1 MNKKRISKYFRKV
14 GRELAKEFNLES
26 STLLK
31 GYYLIIDRVG
41 WKCIGVSMTLP
52 STAHE
57 IHSPGFYTT
66 DTNTYYC
73 YISLS

>member
-1 MNKKRISKYFRKV
+1 MAKKRISKYFRKV
-14 GRELAKEFNLES
+14 GRELAKEFQ
-26 STLLK
+26 LK
-31 GYYLIIDRVG
+31 GYYLIIDRVD
-41 WKCIGVSMTLP
+41 WKYIGVSIDRPTN
-52 STAHE
+52 SHE

>member
-1 MNKKRISKYFRKV
+1 MAKSRISKYFRKV
-14 GRELAKEFNLES
+14 GRELAKEFQ
-26 STLLK
+26 LK
-31 GYYLIIDRVG
+31 GYYLITDREG
-41 WKCIGVSMTLP
+41 WNCIGVSMTLP

-73 YISLS
+73 YIRA

>member
-1 MNKKRISKYFRKV
+1 MAKSKNYFMKV
-14 GRELAKEFNLES
+14 GRELAKEFQ
-26 STLLK
+26 LK

-41 WKCIGVSMTLP
+41 WKYIGVSIDRP
-52 STAHE
+52 ANSHE

-73 YISLS
+73 YISL

>member
-1 MNKKRISKYFRKV
+1 MAKSKISKYFRKV
-14 GRELAKEFNLES
+14 GRELAKEFQLEGF
-26 STLLK
+26 TLLK

-41 WKCIGVSMTLP
+41 WKCIGVSIDRPTN
-52 STAHE
+52 SHE

-73 YISLS
+73 YISL

>member
-14 GRELAKEFNLES
+14 GRELAKEFQ
-26 STLLK
+26 LK
-31 GYYLIIDRVG
+31 GYYLIIDIIG
-41 WKCIGVSMTLP
+41 WKCIGVSIDRPTN
-52 STAHE
+52 SHE

-73 YISLS
+73 YIALS

>member
-14 GRELAKEFNLES
+14 GRELAKEFNLE
-26 STLLK
+26 
-31 GYYLIIDRVG
+31 GYYLIIDRIG
-41 WKCIGVSMTLP
+41 WKYIGVSIDRP
-52 STAHE
+52 INSHE

-73 YISLS
+73 YISL

>member
-1 MNKKRISKYFRKV
+1 MAKKRISKYFRKV
-14 GRELAKEFNLES
+14 GRELAKEFQ
-26 STLLK
+26 LK

-41 WKCIGVSMTLP
+41 WKPIGVSIDRPTN
-52 STAHE
+52 SHE